1 MSSVA
6 SRNINYNNI
15 SRLAKSTNL
24 KNNKPVSENLIGSD
38 FFAQNKSR
46 NNHVGIVAQLNNK
59 YQNNKTVFIVIGV
72 VALFFVVVGLYYF
85 YHYVKDRNV
94 SIVDIKE
101 VIDSVQDGQEEMEVS
116 AGEIPISKYS
126 NEYGISIWFKIDSY
140 TYKYG
145 HEKVILKRGDG
156 EYGTPEI
163 LLAPKDNKLIVR
175 TKLQHPVN
183 ELQIDRNESFADVP
197 ANNLVDN
204 STNESFKAYSAGSS
218 QLAPLEDE
226 ETQKESLLDLKK
238 SISDNS
244 APRESKQYDDNYFNM
259 ISGNTIEGFENG
271 DNMDVN
277 ATSNSIVSGTE
288 PNNEQSEPNATVGTT
303 EDSGAIDSTN
313 PTEAIDTTS
322 VAATAG
328 SSNNKEGE
336 DEGEGEGETVNG
348 NVESGQNNMENKVR
362 TDNTQKLS
370 LASEPIKHYD
380 ECIVNNIPL
389 QKWVNLVVSQYNQ
402 TMDIYL
408 DGQLVSSCVLK
419 GFPEVREEGVSI
431 CPDGGFEGSISRL
444 AFYNTA
450 ISHSDAYQIYRAG
463 GNFTDSLLS
472 STPQWLTTVVIIAVI
487 ALLVYALL
495 M

>member
-38 FFAQNKSR
+38 FFSQNKSR
-46 NNHVGIVAQLNNK
+46 NNQVGIVAQLNNK

-94 SIVDIKE
+94 SIVDIK
-101 VIDSVQDGQEEMEVS
+101 VIDSVQDGQEEMEVG
-116 AGEIPISKYS
+116 AGQIPISKYS

-183 ELQIDRNESFADVP
+183 ELQIDRSESFADVP
-197 ANNLVDN
+197 ANNLDDNN

-226 ETQKESLLDLKK
+226 DTQKETLLDLKK

-277 ATSNSIVSGTE
+277 ATSNSIVSGAE
-288 PNNEQSEPNATVGTT
+288 PNNEQSEPNAAVGTT

-313 PTEAIDTTS
+313 STEATDTTS

-328 SSNNKEGE
+328 SSNNGE
-336 DEGEGEGETVNG
+336 VESEGEGDVVNG
-348 NVESGQNNMENKVR
+348 NVESRQNNMK
-362 TDNTQKLS
+362 TQELS
-370 LASEPIKHYD
+370 LVSEPIKHYD
-380 ECIVNNIPL
+380 ECVVNNIPL

-419 GFPEVREEGVSI
+419 GFQKLEKKEYQFVQMEV
-431 CPDGGFEGSISRL
+431 L
-444 AFYNTA
+444 K
-450 ISHSDAYQIYRAG
+450 
-463 GNFTDSLLS
+463 
-472 STPQWLTTVVIIAVI
+472 VVF
-487 ALLVYALL
+487 LD
-495 M
+495 